1 MNYKLRK
8 QYTTNPKKALSEILI
23 DRGVQD
29 IETFLHPTPECE
41 LDPYGLENIDLAAEL
56 LLKHLRANSKIMFVV
71 DSDCDGFTSSSI
83 LWLYIKHIFP
93 NADLNFTLHE
103 HKQHGLDDKIDWLE
117 TLNDV
122 DLVICPDSASYDIEE
137 HERLSDLNID
147 CLVLDHH
154 EQQYDLDGNPITS
167 TSPNTIIVNNQL
179 SPMYSNKSLCGAG
192 VVYKFC
198 EVLDEILGIKQAQ
211 EYMDLVALGE
221 IADVMDRTYSE
232 TNYLMLKGLKNIKNK
247 GFQTLLESQSYSL
260 KEKATYPWYGLTPI
274 DIAFYIAPLI
284 NALTRVG
291 SMKEKETMFYCFIEP
306 NKILPSTKRGAKPG
320 DTETAAEQTARIGK
334 NAKARQDK
342 LKEKAIDLIDF
353 KIQKNDL
360 ASNNIILVE
369 IEPEDNIPPELTG
382 LVAMAIVN
390 KYNKPVMIGRRNDN
404 NEINGSIRSSGNFAG
419 LPSFKQF
426 LEESNLINYVAG
438 HDAAA
443 GFGIN
448 GFNAEKLLSYSN
460 EKLDDNTFTKC
471 YTVDYI
477 LDGRE
482 NINPLLESL
491 AEHPEFFGNH
501 IDEIKV
507 VINNISLASIMAMG
521 ANKDSMKI
529 NFNNIDYVRFKDTI
543 FTEKI
548 FSNRMKTL
556 TVYGRVNLNT
566 FAGRT
571 TTQVFIDDYDLED
584 NREDSHKYDFF

>member
-1 MNYKLRK
+1 MNYRLRK
-8 QYTTNPKKALSEILI
+8 QYTTNPEKALSEILI

-29 IETFLHPTPECE
+29 IESFLHPTSECE

-56 LLKHLRANSKIMFVV
+56 LLRHLRANSKIMFVV

-93 NADLNFTLHE
+93 EANLTFTLHE

-117 TLNDV
+117 TLNDI

-137 HERLSDLNID
+137 HERLSDLNIS

-154 EQQYDLDGNPITS
+154 EQQYDTDGNPITS
-167 TSPNTIIVNNQL
+167 TSPNTVVVNNQL

-221 IADVMDRTYSE
+221 IADVMDRTTPE
-232 TNYLMLKGLKNIKNK
+232 TNYLMLRGLKNIKNK
-247 GFQTLLESQSYSL
+247 GFQTLLEAQSYSL

-291 SMKEKETMFYCFIEP
+291 SMKEKEAMFYCFIEP
-306 NKILPSTKRGAKPG
+306 DKILPSTKRGAKPG
-320 DTETAAEQTARIGK
+320 DTETAAEQTARVGK

-369 IEPEDNIPPELTG
+369 VEPEDNIPPELTG

-426 LEESNLINYVAG
+426 LEESSLINYVAG

-448 GFNAEKLLSYSN
+448 SFNTDKLLSYSN
-460 EKLDDNTFTKC
+460 EKLDDNAFSKC

-477 LDGRE
+477 LDARE
-482 NINPLLESL
+482 DIAPLLEKL
-491 AEHPEFFGNH
+491 GEHPEFFGNH
-501 IDEIKV
+501 IDEIKI
-507 VINNISLASIMAMG
+507 VIKNISLANVTAMG

-529 NFNNIDYVRFKDTI
+529 SFNGIDYVRFKDI
-543 FTEKI
+543 NFTEEV
-548 FSNRMKTL
+548 FNNRLKKL
-556 TVYGRVNLNT
+556 TAYGRVNLNT

-571 TTQVFIDDYDLED
+571 TTQVFIDDYDLD
-584 NREDSHKYDFF
+584 NPPDDPHKYDF

>member
-1 MNYKLRK
+1 MIYRLRNYYTMNPDY
-8 QYTTNPKKALSEILI
+8 ALQEILI
-23 DRGVQD
+23 DRGVKD
-29 IETFLHPTPECE
+29 IENFLYPTSKCE
-41 LDPYGLENIDLAAEL
+41 LDPYGLENIDLAADML
-56 LLKHLRANSKIMFVV
+56 LRHLRADSKIMFIV

-93 NADLNFTLHE
+93 KANLNFTLHE

-117 TLNDV
+117 SLNDI
-122 DLVICPDSASYDIEE
+122 DLVICPDSASYDVEE
-137 HERLSDLNID
+137 HARLADLNID

-154 EQQYDLDGNPITS
+154 EQLYDTDGNPVIS
-167 TSPNTIIVNNQL
+167 TATNTVIVNNQL
-179 SPMYSNKSLCGAG
+179 SPHYENKSLCGAG

-198 EVLDEILGIKQAQ
+198 EVLDEILGIHQAQ

-221 IADVMDRTYSE
+221 IADVMDRTTTE
-232 TNYLMLKGLKNIKNK
+232 TNYLMLEGLSNIQNK
-247 GFQTLLESQSYSL
+247 GFQTLLASQSYSL
-260 KEKATYPWYGLTPI
+260 KEKATFPWSGLTPI

-291 SMKEKETMFYCFIEP
+291 SMKEKEAMFYCFVEP
-306 NKILPSTKRGAKPG
+306 DRVLPSTKRGAKPG
-320 DTETAAEQTARIGK
+320 DTETAAEQTARVGK

-390 KYNKPVMIGRRNDN
+390 KYNKPVMIGRRNDKG
-404 NEINGSIRSSGNFAG
+404 EINGSIRSSGNFAG

-426 LEESNLINYVAG
+426 LEESNLMNYVAG

-448 GFNAEKLLSYSN
+448 GTLDERLLNYSN
-460 EKLDDNTFTKC
+460 EVLNDDDFKKC

-477 LDGRE
+477 LDAGDNNTE
-482 NINPLLESL
+482 LLTVL
-491 AEHPEFFGNH
+491 ASHPEFFGNH
-501 IDEIKV
+501 IDEIKF
-507 VINNISLASIMAMG
+507 VIKNITLSNVMAMG

-529 NFNNIDYVRFKDTI
+529 SCNGVDYVRFKDTD
-543 FTEKI
+543 FVDTVMN
-548 FSNRMKTL
+548 NRMDKL
-556 TVYGRVNLNT
+556 TVYGRANLNT
-566 FAGRT
+566 FASRT
-571 TTQVFIDDYDLED
+571 SIQVFIDDYELLKDE
-584 NREDSHKYDFF
+584 NKYDF

>member
-1 MNYKLRK
+1 MIYRLRNYYTMNPDY
-8 QYTTNPKKALSEILI
+8 ALQEILI
-23 DRGVQD
+23 DRGVKD
-29 IETFLHPTPECE
+29 IENFLYPTSKCE
-41 LDPYGLENIDLAAEL
+41 LDPYGLENIDLAADML
-56 LLKHLRANSKIMFVV
+56 LRHLRADSKIMFIV

-93 NADLNFTLHE
+93 KANLNFTLHE

-117 TLNDV
+117 TLNDIN
-122 DLVICPDSASYDIEE
+122 LVICPDSASYDVEE
-137 HERLSDLNID
+137 HSRLAELNID

-154 EQQYDLDGNPITS
+154 EQLYDTDGNPVIS
-167 TSPNTIIVNNQL
+167 TSPNTVIVNNQL
-179 SPMYSNKSLCGAG
+179 SPHYENKSLCGAG

-198 EVLDEILGIKQAQ
+198 EVLDEILGIHQAQ

-221 IADVMDRTYSE
+221 IADVMDRTTAE
-232 TNYLMLKGLKNIKNK
+232 TNYLMLEGLSNIQNK
-247 GFQTLLESQSYSL
+247 GFQTLLASQSYSL
-260 KEKATYPWYGLTPI
+260 KEKATFPWSGLTPI

-291 SMKEKETMFYCFIEP
+291 SMKEKEAMFYCFVEP
-306 NKILPSTKRGAKPG
+306 DKVLPSTKRGAKPG
-320 DTETAAEQTARIGK
+320 DTETAAEQTARVGK

-390 KYNKPVMIGRRNDN
+390 KYNKPVMIGRRNDKG
-404 NEINGSIRSSGNFAG
+404 EINGSIRSSGNFAG

-426 LEESNLINYVAG
+426 LEESNLMNYVAG

-448 GFNAEKLLSYSN
+448 ATLDERLLNYSN
-460 EKLDDNTFTKC
+460 AVLNDDDFKKC

-477 LDGRE
+477 LDAGDNNTE
-482 NINPLLESL
+482 LLTVL
-491 AEHPEFFGNH
+491 ASHPEFFGNH
-501 IDEIKV
+501 IDEIKF
-507 VINNISLASIMAMG
+507 VIKNITLSNVMAMG

-529 NFNNIDYVRFKDTI
+529 SCNGVDYVRFKDMD
-543 FTEKI
+543 FVDAVMN
-548 FSNRMKTL
+548 NRMDKL
-556 TVYGRVNLNT
+556 TVYGRANLNT

-571 TTQVFIDDYDLED
+571 SIQVFIDDYELLKDE
-584 NREDSHKYDFF
+584 NKYDF

>member
-1 MNYKLRK
+1 M
-8 QYTTNPKKALSEILI
+8 
-23 DRGVQD
+23 
-29 IETFLHPTPECE
+29 
-41 LDPYGLENIDLAAEL
+41 
-56 LLKHLRANSKIMFVV
+56 
-71 DSDCDGFTSSSI
+71 SDCDGFTSSSI

-93 NADLNFTLHE
+93 KANLNFTLHE

-117 TLNDV
+117 TLNDIN
-122 DLVICPDSASYDIEE
+122 LVICPDSASYDVEE
-137 HERLSDLNID
+137 HARLAELNID

-154 EQQYDLDGNPITS
+154 EQLYDTDGNPVIS
-167 TSPNTIIVNNQL
+167 TATNTVIVNNQL
-179 SPMYSNKSLCGAG
+179 SPHYENKSLCGAG

-198 EVLDEILGIKQAQ
+198 EVLDEILGIHQAQ

-221 IADVMDRTYSE
+221 IADVMDRTTTE
-232 TNYLMLKGLKNIKNK
+232 TNYLMLEGLSYIQNK
-247 GFQTLLESQSYSL
+247 GFQTLLASQSYSL
-260 KEKATYPWYGLTPI
+260 KEKATFPWSGLTPI
-274 DIAFYIAPLI
+274 DVAFYIAPLI

-291 SMKEKETMFYCFIEP
+291 SMKEKEAMFYCFVEP
-306 NKILPSTKRGAKPG
+306 DRVLPSTKRGAKPG
-320 DTETAAEQTARIGK
+320 DTETAAEQTARVGK

-390 KYNKPVMIGRRNDN
+390 KYNKPVMIGRRNDKG
-404 NEINGSIRSSGNFAG
+404 EINGSIRSSGNFAG

-426 LEESNLINYVAG
+426 LEESNLMNYVAG

-448 GFNAEKLLSYSN
+448 ATLDERLLSYSN
-460 EKLDDNTFTKC
+460 AVLNDDDFKKC

-477 LDGRE
+477 LDAGDNNTE
-482 NINPLLESL
+482 LLTVL
-491 AEHPEFFGNH
+491 ASHPEFFGNH
-501 IDEIKV
+501 IDEIKF
-507 VINNISLASIMAMG
+507 VIKNITLSNVMAMG

-529 NFNNIDYVRFKDTI
+529 SCNGVDYVRFKDMDFVDTVMN
-543 FTEKI
+543 
-548 FSNRMKTL
+548 NRMDKL
-556 TVYGRVNLNT
+556 TVYGRANLNT

-571 TTQVFIDDYDLED
+571 SIQVFIDDYELVKDE
-584 NREDSHKYDFF
+584 NKYDF

>member
-1 MNYKLRK
+1 MIYRLRNN
-8 QYTTNPKKALSEILI
+8 YTTDPHYALQEILI
-23 DRGVQD
+23 DRGVKD
-29 IETFLHPTPECE
+29 IENFLYPTSKCE
-41 LDPYGLENIDLAAEL
+41 LDPYKLENIDLAADML
-56 LLKHLRANSKIMFVV
+56 LRHLRADNKIMFIV
-71 DSDCDGFTSSSI
+71 DSDADGVTSSSI

-93 NADLNFTLHE
+93 KANLNFTMHE

-117 TLNDV
+117 TLNNI

-137 HERLSDLNID
+137 HQRLADIGID

-154 EQQYDLDGNPITS
+154 EQLYDTNGNPVIS
-167 TSPNTIIVNNQL
+167 TASNTIVVNNQL
-179 SPMYSNKSLCGAG
+179 SPLYENKSLCGAG

-198 EVLDEILGIKQAQ
+198 EVLDEILGIHQAQ

-221 IADVMDRTYSE
+221 IADVMDRTTAE
-232 TNYLMLKGLKNIKNK
+232 TNYLMLEGLSNIQNK
-247 GFQTLLESQSYSL
+247 GFSTLLASQAYSL
-260 KEKATYPWYGLTPI
+260 KEKATFPWSGLTPI

-291 SMKEKETMFYCFIEP
+291 SMKEKEAMFYCFVEP
-306 NKILPSTKRGAKPG
+306 DRVLPSTKRGAKPG
-320 DTETAAEQTARIGK
+320 DTETAAEQTARVGK

-390 KYNKPVMIGRRNDN
+390 KYNKPVMIGRRNDKG
-404 NEINGSIRSSGNFAG
+404 EINGSIRSSGNFAG

-426 LEESNLINYVAG
+426 LEESNLMNYVAG

-448 GFNAEKLLSYSN
+448 GTLDERLLNYSN
-460 EKLDDNTFTKC
+460 EVLNDDDFRKC

-477 LDGRE
+477 LDA
-482 NINPLLESL
+482 NDNNTKLLTVL
-491 AEHPEFFGNH
+491 ASHPEFFGNH
-501 IDEIKV
+501 IDEIKF
-507 VINNISLASIMAMG
+507 VIKNITLSNVMAMG

-529 NFNNIDYVRFKDTI
+529 SCNGIDYVRFKDMDFVEAVMNNRTDKLTI
-543 FTEKI
+543 
-548 FSNRMKTL
+548 
-556 TVYGRVNLNT
+556 YGRANLNT

-571 TTQVFIDDYDLED
+571 SIQVFIDDYELLKDE
-584 NREDSHKYDFF
+584 NKYDF

>member
-1 MNYKLRK
+1 MIYRLRNYYTMNPDY
-8 QYTTNPKKALSEILI
+8 ALQEILI
-23 DRGVQD
+23 DRGVKD
-29 IETFLHPTPECE
+29 IENFLYPTSKCE
-41 LDPYGLENIDLAAEL
+41 LDPYGLENIDLAADML
-56 LLKHLRANSKIMFVV
+56 LRHLRADSKIMFIV

-93 NADLNFTLHE
+93 KANLNFTLHE

-117 TLNDV
+117 TLNDI
-122 DLVICPDSASYDIEE
+122 DLVICPDSASYDVEE
-137 HERLSDLNID
+137 HARLADLNID

-154 EQQYDLDGNPITS
+154 EQLYDTDGNPVVS
-167 TSPNTIIVNNQL
+167 TAPNTVIVNNQL
-179 SPMYSNKSLCGAG
+179 SPHYENKSLCGAG

-198 EVLDEILGIKQAQ
+198 EVLDEILGIHQAQ

-221 IADVMDRTYSE
+221 IADVMDRTTAE
-232 TNYLMLKGLKNIKNK
+232 TNYLMLEGLSNIQNK
-247 GFQTLLESQSYSL
+247 GFQTLLASQSYSL
-260 KEKATYPWYGLTPI
+260 KEKATFPWSGLTPI

-291 SMKEKETMFYCFIEP
+291 SMKEKEAMFYCFVEP
-306 NKILPSTKRGAKPG
+306 DRVLPSTKRGAKPG
-320 DTETAAEQTARIGK
+320 DTETAAEQTARVGK

-360 ASNNIILVE
+360 ANNNIILVE

-390 KYNKPVMIGRRNDN
+390 KYNKPVMIGRRNDKG
-404 NEINGSIRSSGNFAG
+404 EINGSIRSSGNFAG

-426 LEESNLINYVAG
+426 LEESNLMNYVAG

-448 GFNAEKLLSYSN
+448 ATLDERLLNYSN
-460 EKLDDNTFTKC
+460 AVLNDDDFKKC

-477 LDGRE
+477 LDADDNNTE
-482 NINPLLESL
+482 LLTVL
-491 AEHPEFFGNH
+491 ASHPEFFGNH
-501 IDEIKV
+501 IDEIKF
-507 VINNISLASIMAMG
+507 VIKNITLSNVMAMG

-529 NFNNIDYVRFKDTI
+529 SCNGVDYVRFKDIDFVDTI
-543 FTEKI
+543 MN
-548 FSNRMKTL
+548 NRMDKL
-556 TVYGRVNLNT
+556 TVYGRANLNT

-571 TTQVFIDDYDLED
+571 SIQVFIDDYELLKDE
-584 NREDSHKYDFF
+584 NKYDF

>member
-1 MNYKLRK
+1 MIYRLRNY
-8 QYTTNPKKALSEILI
+8 YTTNPDYALQEILI
-23 DRGVQD
+23 DRGVKD
-29 IETFLHPTPECE
+29 IENFLYPTSKCE
-41 LDPYGLENIDLAAEL
+41 LDPYGLEKIDLAADML
-56 LLKHLRANSKIMFVV
+56 LRHLRADSKIMFVV

-93 NADLNFTLHE
+93 KANLNFTLHE

-117 TLNDV
+117 TLDNIN
-122 DLVICPDSASYDIEE
+122 LVICPDSASYDVEE
-137 HERLSDLNID
+137 HKRLSDLGID

-154 EQQYDLDGNPITS
+154 EQLYDTNGDPVIS
-167 TSPNTIIVNNQL
+167 TTPNTIVVNNQL
-179 SPMYSNKSLCGAG
+179 SPHYENKSLCGAG

-198 EVLDEILGIKQAQ
+198 EVLDEILGIHQAQ

-221 IADVMDRTYSE
+221 IADVMDRTTAE
-232 TNYLMLKGLKNIKNK
+232 TNYLMLEGLSNIQNK
-247 GFQTLLESQSYSL
+247 GFQTLLASQSYSL
-260 KEKATYPWYGLTPI
+260 KEKATFPWNGLTPI

-291 SMKEKETMFYCFIEP
+291 SMKEKEAMFYCFIEP
-306 NKILPSTKRGAKPG
+306 DKILPSTKRGAKPG
-320 DTETAAEQTARIGK
+320 DTETAAEQTARVGK
-334 NAKARQDK
+334 NAKSRQDK

-390 KYNKPVMIGRRNDN
+390 KYNKPVMIGRRNDK
-404 NEINGSIRSSGNFAG
+404 NEIHGSIRSSGNFAG

-426 LEESNLINYVAG
+426 LEESNLMNYVAG

-448 GFNAEKLLSYSN
+448 GTLDEKLLSYSN
-460 EKLDDNTFTKC
+460 AVLNDDDFKKC

-477 LDGRE
+477 LDADDNNTE
-482 NINPLLESL
+482 LLTVL
-491 AEHPEFFGNH
+491 ASHPEFFGNH
-501 IDEIKV
+501 IDEIKF
-507 VINNISLASIMAMG
+507 VIKNITLSNVMAMG

-529 NFNNIDYVRFKDTI
+529 SCNGIDYVRFKDMD
-543 FTEKI
+543 FVEAVMN
-548 FSNRMKTL
+548 NRTDKL
-556 TVYGRVNLNT
+556 TVYGRANLNT

-571 TTQVFIDDYDLED
+571 SIQVFIDDYELVKDE
-584 NREDSHKYDFF
+584 NKYDF

>member
-1 MNYKLRK
+1 MQYRLRNN
-8 QYTTNPKKALSEILI
+8 YTTNPENALQEILI
-23 DRGVQD
+23 DRGVKD
-29 IETFLHPTPECE
+29 IENFLYPTSKCE
-41 LDPYGLENIDLAAEL
+41 LDPYGLENIDLAAEML
-56 LLKHLRANSKIMFVV
+56 LRHLRADSKIMFVV
-71 DSDCDGFTSSSI
+71 DSDADGFTSSSI

-93 NADLNFTLHE
+93 KANLNFTLHE

-117 TLNDV
+117 TLNDI
-122 DLVICPDSASYDIEE
+122 DLVICPDSASYDVEE
-137 HERLSDLNID
+137 HQRLANLNID

-154 EQQYDLDGNPITS
+154 EQLYDTNGNPVIS
-167 TSPNTIIVNNQL
+167 TAPNTIIVNNQL
-179 SPMYSNKSLCGAG
+179 SPHYENKSLCGAG

-198 EVLDEILGIKQAQ
+198 EVLDEILGIHQAQ

-221 IADVMDRTYSE
+221 IADVMDRTTTE
-232 TNYLMLKGLKNIKNK
+232 TNYLMLEGLSNIQNK
-247 GFQTLLESQSYSL
+247 GFQTLLASQSYSL

-291 SMKEKETMFYCFIEP
+291 SMKEKEAMFYCFVEP
-306 NKILPSTKRGAKPG
+306 DLILPSTKRGAKVG
-320 DTETAAEQTARIGK
+320 DTETAAEQTARVGK

-390 KYNKPVMIGRRNDN
+390 KYNKPVMIGRRNDKG
-404 NEINGSIRSSGNFAG
+404 EINGSIRSSGNFAG

-426 LEESNLINYVAG
+426 LEESSLMNYVAG

-448 GFNAEKLLSYSN
+448 GTLDERLLKYSN
-460 EKLDDNTFTKC
+460 EVLNDDDFKKC

-477 LDGRE
+477 LDANDNNTE
-482 NINPLLESL
+482 LLMVL
-491 AEHPEFFGNH
+491 ASHPEFFGNH
-501 IDEIKV
+501 IDEIKF
-507 VINNISLASIMAMG
+507 VIKNITLSNVMAMG

-529 NFNNIDYVRFKDTI
+529 SCNGVDYVRFKDMD
-543 FTEKI
+543 FVDAVMN
-548 FSNRMKTL
+548 NRTDKL
-556 TVYGRVNLNT
+556 TVYGRANLNT

-571 TTQVFIDDYDLED
+571 SIQVFIDDYEIVK
-584 NREDSHKYDFF
+584 DSNKYDF

>member
-1 MNYKLRK
+1 MNYRLRK
-8 QYTTNPKKALSEILI
+8 QYTTNPEKALSEILI

-29 IETFLHPTPECE
+29 IYTFLHPTSECE

-56 LLKHLRANSKIMFVV
+56 LLRHLRENSKIMFII

-122 DLVICPDSASYDIEE
+122 DLIICPDSASYDIEE
-137 HERLSDLNID
+137 HERLADLNID

-154 EQQYDLDGNPITS
+154 EQQYDTNGNPIIS
-167 TSPNTIIVNNQL
+167 RAKNTVVVNNQL
-179 SPMYSNKSLCGAG
+179 SLMYSNKSLCGAG

-221 IADVMDRTYSE
+221 IADVMDRTTSE
-232 TNYLMLKGLKNIKNK
+232 TNYLMLRGLKNIKNK
-247 GFQTLLESQSYSL
+247 GFQTLLEAQSYSL

-291 SMKEKETMFYCFIEP
+291 SMKEKEAMFYCFIEP
-306 NKILPSTKRGAKPG
+306 DRILPSTKRGAKPG
-320 DTETAAEQTARIGK
+320 DTETAAEQTARVGK

-369 IEPEDNIPPELTG
+369 IDPEDNIPPELTG

-390 KYNKPVMIGRRNDN
+390 KYNKPVMIGRRNDKD
-404 NEINGSIRSSGNFAG
+404 EINGSIRSSGNFAG

-426 LEESNLINYVAG
+426 LEESSLINYVAG

-448 GFNAEKLLSYSN
+448 GLNADKLLEYSN
-460 EKLDDNTFTKC
+460 KTLDDNAFDKC

-507 VINNISLASIMAMG
+507 VIKNISLASVMAMG

-529 NFNNIDYVRFKDTI
+529 SFNGIDYVRFKDAT
-543 FTEKI
+543 FTEEV

-556 TVYGRVNLNT
+556 TVYGRINLNT

-571 TTQVFIDDYDLED
+571 TTQVFIDDYDLDDAKED
-584 NREDSHKYDFF
+584 PHKYDF

>member
-1 MNYKLRK
+1 MQYRLRNY
-8 QYTTNPKKALSEILI
+8 YTTNPENALQEILI
-23 DRGVQD
+23 DRGVKD
-29 IETFLHPTPECE
+29 IENFLYPTSKCE
-41 LDPYGLENIDLAAEL
+41 LDPYGLENIDLAAEML
-56 LLKHLRANSKIMFVV
+56 LRHLRTDSKIMFIV

-93 NADLNFTLHE
+93 KANLNFTLHE

-117 TLNDV
+117 TLNDI
-122 DLVICPDSASYDIEE
+122 DLVICPDSASYDVEE
-137 HERLSDLNID
+137 HARLADLNID

-154 EQQYDLDGNPITS
+154 EQLYDTDGNPVIS
-167 TSPNTIIVNNQL
+167 TTPNTVIVNNQL
-179 SPMYSNKSLCGAG
+179 SPHYENKSLCGAG

-198 EVLDEILGIKQAQ
+198 EVLDEILGIHQAQ

-221 IADVMDRTYSE
+221 IADVMDRTTAE
-232 TNYLMLKGLKNIKNK
+232 TNYLMLEGLSNIQNK
-247 GFQTLLESQSYSL
+247 GFQTLLASQSYSL
-260 KEKATYPWYGLTPI
+260 KEKATFPWSGLTPI

-291 SMKEKETMFYCFIEP
+291 SMKEKEAMFYCFVEP
-306 NKILPSTKRGAKPG
+306 DRVLPSTKRGAKPG
-320 DTETAAEQTARIGK
+320 DTETAAEQTARVGK

-390 KYNKPVMIGRRNDN
+390 KYNKPVMIGRRNDKG
-404 NEINGSIRSSGNFAG
+404 EINGSIRSSGNFAG

-426 LEESNLINYVAG
+426 LEESNLMNYVAG

-448 GFNAEKLLSYSN
+448 ATLDERLLNYSN
-460 EKLDDNTFTKC
+460 AVLNDDDFKKC

-477 LDGRE
+477 LDAGDNNTE
-482 NINPLLESL
+482 LLTVL
-491 AEHPEFFGNH
+491 ASHPEFFGNH
-501 IDEIKV
+501 IDEIKF
-507 VINNISLASIMAMG
+507 VIKNITLSNVMAMG

-529 NFNNIDYVRFKDTI
+529 SCNGVDYVRFKDMDFVDTVMN
-543 FTEKI
+543 
-548 FSNRMKTL
+548 NRMDKL
-556 TVYGRVNLNT
+556 TVYGRANLNT

-571 TTQVFIDDYDLED
+571 SIQVFIDDYELLKDE
-584 NREDSHKYDFF
+584 NKYDF

>member
-1 MNYKLRK
+1 MNYRLRK
-8 QYTTNPKKALSEILI
+8 QYTTNPEKALSEILI

-29 IETFLHPTPECE
+29 IDSFLHPTSECE

-56 LLKHLRANSKIMFVV
+56 LLRHLRANSKIMFVV

-93 NADLNFTLHE
+93 EANLIFTLHE

-137 HERLSDLNID
+137 HERLADLNID
-147 CLVLDHH
+147 CLILDHH
-154 EQQYDLDGNPITS
+154 EQQYDTNGNPIIS
-167 TSPNTIIVNNQL
+167 RSPNTIVVNNQL

-211 EYMDLVALGE
+211 EYMDLVPLRE

-232 TNYLMLKGLKNIKNK
+232 TNYLMLRGLKNIKNK
-247 GFQTLLESQSYSL
+247 GFQTLLEAQSYSL

-291 SMKEKETMFYCFIEP
+291 SMKEKEAMFYCFIEP
-306 NKILPSTKRGAKPG
+306 DRILPSTKRGAKPG
-320 DTETAAEQTARIGK
+320 DTETAAEQTARVGK

-369 IEPEDNIPPELTG
+369 VEPEDNIPPELTG

-448 GFNAEKLLSYSN
+448 GFNTDKLLSYSN
-460 EKLDDNTFTKC
+460 EKLDDNAFAKC

-507 VINNISLASIMAMG
+507 VIKNISLASVMAMG

-529 NFNNIDYVRFKDTI
+529 NFNNIDYVRFKDVT
-543 FTEKI
+543 FTEEV

-556 TVYGRVNLNT
+556 TVYGRINLNT

-571 TTQVFIDDYDLED
+571 TTQVFIDDYDLDDAQED
-584 NREDSHKYDFF
+584 PHKYDF

>member
-1 MNYKLRK
+1 MNYRLRK
-8 QYTTNPKKALSEILI
+8 QYTTNPEKALSEILI

-29 IETFLHPTPECE
+29 IDTFLHPTSECE
-41 LDPYGLENIDLAAEL
+41 LDPYGLENIDLAADL
-56 LLKHLRANSKIMFVV
+56 LLRHLRANSRIMFVV

-93 NADLNFTLHE
+93 NANLTFTLHE

-137 HERLSDLNID
+137 HERLADLNIS

-154 EQQYDLDGNPITS
+154 EQQYDTNGNPITS
-167 TSPNTIIVNNQL
+167 TSPNTIVVNNQL

-221 IADVMDRTYSE
+221 IADVMDRTTSE
-232 TNYLMLKGLKNIKNK
+232 TNYLMLRGLKNIKNK
-247 GFQTLLESQSYSL
+247 GFQTLLEAQSYSL

-291 SMKEKETMFYCFIEP
+291 SMKEKEAMFYCFIEP
-306 NKILPSTKRGAKPG
+306 DKILPSTKRGAKPG
-320 DTETAAEQTARIGK
+320 DTETAAEQTARVGK

-369 IEPEDNIPPELTG
+369 VEPEDNIPPELTG

-426 LEESNLINYVAG
+426 LEESSLINYVAG

-443 GFGIN
+443 GFGIS
-448 GFNAEKLLSYSN
+448 GFNADKLLSYSN
-460 EKLDDNTFTKC
+460 EKLDDNAFAKC

-507 VINNISLASIMAMG
+507 VIKNISLASVMAMG

-529 NFNNIDYVRFKDTI
+529 NFNNIDYVRFKDAT
-543 FTEKI
+543 FTEEV

-556 TVYGRVNLNT
+556 TVYGRINLNT

-584 NREDSHKYDFF
+584 EQEDPHKYDF

>member
-1 MNYKLRK
+1 MIYRLRNYYTMNPDY
-8 QYTTNPKKALSEILI
+8 ALQEILI
-23 DRGVQD
+23 DRGVKD
-29 IETFLHPTPECE
+29 IENFLYPTSKCE
-41 LDPYGLENIDLAAEL
+41 LDPYGLENIDLAADML
-56 LLKHLRANSKIMFVV
+56 LRHLRADSKIMFIV
-71 DSDCDGFTSSSI
+71 DSDADGVTSSSI

-93 NADLNFTLHE
+93 KANLNFTMHE

-117 TLNDV
+117 TLNDI

-137 HERLSDLNID
+137 HQRLADIGID

-154 EQQYDLDGNPITS
+154 EQLYDINGNPVIS
-167 TSPNTIIVNNQL
+167 TAPNTIIVNNQL
-179 SPMYSNKSLCGAG
+179 SPLYENKSLCGAG

-198 EVLDEILGIKQAQ
+198 EVLDEILGIHQAQ

-221 IADVMDRTYSE
+221 IADVMDRTTTE
-232 TNYLMLKGLKNIKNK
+232 TNYLMLEGLSNIQNK
-247 GFQTLLESQSYSL
+247 GFQTLLASQSYSL
-260 KEKATYPWYGLTPI
+260 KEKATFPWSGLTPI
-274 DIAFYIAPLI
+274 DVAFYIAPLI

-291 SMKEKETMFYCFIEP
+291 SMKEKEAMFYCFVEP
-306 NKILPSTKRGAKPG
+306 DRVLPSTKRGAKPG
-320 DTETAAEQTARIGK
+320 DTETAAEQTARVGK

-390 KYNKPVMIGRRNDN
+390 KYNKPVMIGRRNDKG
-404 NEINGSIRSSGNFAG
+404 EINGSIRSSGNFAG

-426 LEESNLINYVAG
+426 LEESNLMNYVAG

-448 GFNAEKLLSYSN
+448 ATLDERLLSYSN
-460 EKLDDNTFTKC
+460 AVLNDDDFKKC

-477 LDGRE
+477 LDAGDNNTE
-482 NINPLLESL
+482 LLTVL
-491 AEHPEFFGNH
+491 ASHPEFFGNH
-501 IDEIKV
+501 IDEIKF
-507 VINNISLASIMAMG
+507 VIKNITLSNVMAMG

-529 NFNNIDYVRFKDTI
+529 SCNGVDYVRFKDTD
-543 FTEKI
+543 FVDTVMN
-548 FSNRMKTL
+548 NRMDKL
-556 TVYGRVNLNT
+556 TVYGRANLNT

-571 TTQVFIDDYDLED
+571 SIQVFIDDYELIKDE
-584 NREDSHKYDFF
+584 NKYDF